1 MSEVHKKYLNEV
13 KHNVN
18 TWYPDI
24 CWDDSVT
31 RIPRIYNRKKWAEP
45 DLVGKDS
52 KGSIV
57 IVEAKNKIGD
67 HPNDRI
73 RESVGQ
79 VLDCAITYM
88 KYYRPKTVSEDYSKH
103 LRLFIITREFLQPI
117 EDICEFLRAQNIN
130 IEHKVVKM
138 LQKH

>member
-1 MSEVHKKYLNEV
+1 MSEVHDKYLNEV
-13 KHNVN
+13 KYNIN
-18 TWYPDI
+18 RWYPDI

-31 RIPRIYNRKKWAEP
+31 HIPRTYNSRKHVKP

-57 IVEAKNKIGD
+57 IVEVKNKIGD

-79 VLDCAITYM
+79 VLDCAIGYM
-88 KYYRPKTVSEDYSKH
+88 KYYKHKTVSKDYSKH
-103 LRLFIITREFLQPI
+103 LRLFIITKQFLQPI
-117 EDICEFLRAQNIN
+117 EDICEFLRAQNIK
-130 IEHKVVKM
+130 IAYKVV
-138 LQKH
+138 